1 VNNNESKIFLTDS
14 NGNTQEFSG
23 ALMAVNTKPLFV
35 GVDLGT
41 GPDRTGCGFV
51 YPKLKMGGRA
61 LFDKKTADTFTLIYA
76 ERRLRALQS
85 WRYHKARPGWIR
97 RRIKNLKRK
106 IKTIRNRYS
115 GDSEWLKNM
124 DFIRNLI

>member
-1 VNNNESKIFLTDS
+1 MNNNESKIFLTDS

-41 GPDRTGCGFV
+41 GPDRTGCAFV
-51 YPKLKMGGRA
+51 FPKLKMHGKA

-76 ERRLRALQS
+76 ERRLRAFQS
-85 WRYHKARPGWIR
+85 WRYRKVRPGWIR

-106 IKTIRNRYS
+106 IKTIRERYS
-115 GDSEWLKNM
+115 GDAEWLKNM